1 MTVLNLGTRGSALA
15 LWQAHQ
21 VAAEIRTR
29 SDYDCELVIIKTTGD
44 RLADV
49 SLSTVGGKN
58 VFVKEIEQAL
68 VDGRIDLA
76 VHSAKD
82 MPADL
87 PDGLAIPAV
96 LPRDDARDAVILPA
110 DAAEP
115 LDDSLGALGHAL
127 GAEPRVGSGSVRRV
141 AQLSRMWPTA
151 QFRLVRGN
159 VGTRLSKL
167 DRGNYDLLILA
178 AAGLRRLGH
187 ADRISAY
194 IRVDDCVPAPGQG
207 IIAIET
213 RADDQRAIAAV
224 TPINDL
230 ETAAALTA
238 ERAVVRT
245 LGGGCQVPIGAF
257 AEASDSRLA
266 LRAIVASL
274 DGSRLL
280 RREATRPL
288 DDACALGVATAEGLL
303 EDGAGPLL
311 DLARASHGD
320 ALDTQ

>member
-29 SDYDCELVIIKTTGD
+29 SDCDCELVIIKTTGD

-96 LPRDDARDAVILPA
+96 LPRDDARDAVVLPA
-110 DAAEP
+110 STAESPDASFAE
-115 LDDSLGALGHAL
+115 LGHAL
-127 GAEPRVGSGSVRRV
+127 GAAPRVGSGSVRRV

-151 QFRLVRGN
+151 KFRLVRGN

-167 DRGNYDLLILA
+167 DCGDYDLLLLA

-194 IRVDDCVPAPGQG
+194 IDVDDCVPAPGQG

-213 RADDQRAIAAV
+213 RADDQRTITAV

-230 ETAAALTA
+230 AAAAALTA

-257 AEASDSRLA
+257 AETSDNRLT

-280 RREATRPL
+280 RRQATRPL
-288 DDACALGVATAEGLL
+288 DDACALGVATAENLL

-311 DLARASHGD
+311 DLARSNHGE
-320 ALDTQ
+320 ALNPQ